1 MKKWLILGSILLSI
15 QAFSSDYLCS
25 YRARISQND
34 KFNSSGNYIATQY
47 SKDVVAAI
55 IRQERANFHKFG
67 VRDNEDEGDCVFAS
81 AENRS
86 RLERWLA
93 SGSIGQA
100 TIRRIV
106 DGNPVIYVD
115 IYRNRVSV
123 STR

>member
-1 MKKWLILGSILLSI
+1 M
-15 QAFSSDYLCS
+15 
-25 YRARISQND
+25 
-34 KFNSSGNYIATQY
+34 
-47 SKDVVAAI
+47 
-55 IRQERANFHKFG
+55 
-67 VRDNEDEGDCVFAS
+67 RDNEDEGDCVFAS